1 MANLTLKKMHYLC
14 KTENRFSDC
23 SMPVTTNATL
33 QKQIKS
39 GTVIQQKKTNNNFIK
54 NNMKK
59 RLFLLFLFAI
69 TITISCNA
77 VLKEKDLDNTLSI
90 LRNELTTYHQEQKK
104 RFFR

>member
-39 GTVIQQKKTNNNFIK
+39 GTVIQQKKPNNNFIK
-54 NNMKK
+54 NNMQKLTEK
-59 RLFLLFLFAI
+59 NFQEILQLNFLI
-69 TITISCNA
+69 
-77 VLKEKDLDNTLSI
+77 EI
-90 LRNELTTYHQEQKK
+90 LIQLQ
-104 RFFR
+104 